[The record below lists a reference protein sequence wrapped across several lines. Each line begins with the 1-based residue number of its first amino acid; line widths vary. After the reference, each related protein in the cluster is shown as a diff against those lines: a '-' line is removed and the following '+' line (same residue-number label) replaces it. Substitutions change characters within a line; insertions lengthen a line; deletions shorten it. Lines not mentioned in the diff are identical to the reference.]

1 MRSALTQLTLARVAK
16 LSLNGL
22 GENAALPAVLALTT
36 IDTSPLG
43 KLGSELELQARPD
56 TGARKMTMSS

>member
-43 KLGSELELQARPD
+43 KLGSELELQARPAR
-56 TGARKMTMSS
+56 GARKMTMSS